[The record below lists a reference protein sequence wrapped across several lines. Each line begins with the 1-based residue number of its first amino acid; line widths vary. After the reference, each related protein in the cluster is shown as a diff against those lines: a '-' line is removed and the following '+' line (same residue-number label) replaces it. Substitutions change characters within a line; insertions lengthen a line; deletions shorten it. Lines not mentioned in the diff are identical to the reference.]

1 MKRVFLFF
9 LFLGLFYYGN
19 SEEVIVF
26 LKKGISSSSINAQS
40 IVKKHKNRIVV
51 KVPEGKKVSDFI
63 KELKKNPDVAYVI
76 PNYKVYPQA
85 VPNDPWYRDG
95 YQWYLQ
101 NIEWDKVF
109 DPSSS
114 IPQVYV
120 AVIDTGVDY
129 THPDIKDNIWIN
141 DGELLE
147 IDSNN
152 NGIDDGC
159 ENNNDDDNNGYID
172 DCYGYDAISGK
183 GSAMDY
189 DGHGTNVAG
198 IIGATTNNNI
208 GVAGINWNV
217 KIIPCRFMSDGSGN
231 VNDLIE
237 CLEYIK
243 TVKNTLNKEGE
254 DIAIINGSYG
264 YTAPADQ
271 TLNIDCTQY
280 PDTEKCLI
288 QDIGAI
294 FVAAAGNYTSNND
307 AYNFLPCNYS
317 VVLDNVICV
326 GSVDRY
332 DNISSFS
339 NYGISTVNIFAPG
352 GERDNNQAIINLD
365 TTQDNDNSDYK
376 GYIGTSQAAPQV
388 AGVLSLLKS
397 IDYTSSNP
405 ELIKKV
411 ITSGDNLLSLS
422 GYSAS
427 CNRLNAYQAVS
438 SSDNLPKICINKPI
452 TQDNQNFYYKVGSIE
467 TGNTKEFSFKIK
479 STGTGT
485 LDLGSVYLDKNS
497 NFKITGENCSGKS
510 FTFGQ
515 VCEIKLSFSSSED
528 GTFSDYLN
536 IETNTQYNT
545 IKIQLSGSA
554 YTPKTDTGGG
564 GGGCN
569 MNTTGKYSYLEWLIL
584 LSLLFVGKIVL
595 NRRTV

>member
-1 MKRVFLFF
+1 MKRAFLL
-9 LFLGLFYYGN
+9 LFLLGFLYQGFC
-19 SEEVIVF
+19 EEVIVF
-26 LKKGISSSSINAQS
+26 LKKGITPYSISSQA

-63 KELKKNPDVAYVI
+63 EELKKNPDVAYVI

-85 VPNDPWYRDG
+85 VPNDPLYSQ
-95 YQWYLQ
+95 QWYLQ
-101 NIEWDKVF
+101 NIDIERAWD
-109 DPSSS
+109 
-114 IPQVYV
+114 ITTGLNTVYV

-129 THPDIKDNIWIN
+129 NHPDIKDNIWIN

-159 ENNNDDDNNGYID
+159 ENDADDDGNGYVD
-172 DCYGYDAISGK
+172 DCYGFDAYSGQ

-198 IIGATTNNNI
+198 IIGATTNNGE

-217 KIIPCRFMSDGSGN
+217 KIIPCKFMSNGSGN
-231 VNDLIE
+231 TNDLIE
-237 CLEYIK
+237 CFEYIK
-243 TVKNTLNKEGE
+243 SLKENKGLN
-254 DIAIINGSYG
+254 IAIINGSYG
-264 YTAPADQ
+264 YTASVDE

-307 AYNFLPCNYS
+307 VYNFLPCNYS

-352 GERDNNQAIINLD
+352 GEVNNNQLILNLYKYTNDGDD
-365 TTQDNDNSDYK
+365 TNDYA
-376 GYIGTSQAAPQV
+376 GYVGTSQAAPQV
-388 AGVLSLLKS
+388 AGVLSLLRS
-397 IDYTSSNP
+397 IDNTSTNTD
-405 ELIKKV
+405 LIKNV
-411 ITSGDNLLSLS
+411 IASGDNKLSLS
-422 GYSAS
+422 GYSAF
-427 CNRLNAYQAVS
+427 CNRLNAYNAISGNDS
-438 SSDNLPKICINKPI
+438 SAKICFDKHI
-452 TQDNQNFYYKVGSIE
+452 TDDNANFYYDVGSSE
-467 TGNTKEFSFKIK
+467 TGETKEFSFKIK
-479 STGTGT
+479 STGNGN
-485 LDLGSVYLDKNS
+485 LDIGSIYLES
-497 NFKITGENCSGKS
+497 NTKFKITSDTCSENS

-536 IETNTQYNT
+536 IETNTQYST
-545 IKIQLSGSA
+545 IKIKLSGSA
-554 YTPKTDTGGG
+554 YTPQTDTGGG

-584 LSLLFVGKIVL
+584 LSLLFIGKIVH
-595 NRRTV
+595 NRRTI

>member
-26 LKKGISSSSINAQS
+26 LKKGITPYSISSQA

-51 KVPEGKKVSDFI
+51 KVPEGKKVFDFI

-85 VPNDPWYRDG
+85 VPNDPLYSQ
-95 YQWYLQ
+95 QWYLQ
-101 NIEWDKVF
+101 NIDIERAWD
-109 DPSSS
+109 
-114 IPQVYV
+114 ITTGLNTVYV

-159 ENNNDDDNNGYID
+159 ENDTDDDGNGYVD
-172 DCYGYDAISGK
+172 DCYGYDAILGH

-243 TVKNTLNKEGE
+243 TLKEDKGL

-271 TLNIDCTQY
+271 TLNVDCTQY

-307 AYNFLPCNYS
+307 VYNFLPCNYS

-332 DNISSFS
+332 DNTSSFS

-352 GERDNNQAIINLD
+352 GEVNNNQLILNLYKYTNDGND
-365 TTQDNDNSDYK
+365 TNDYA
-376 GYIGTSQAAPQV
+376 GYVGTSQAAPQV
-388 AGVLSLLKS
+388 AGVLSLLRS
-397 IDYTSSNP
+397 IDSTSTNTD
-405 ELIKKV
+405 LIKNV
-411 ITSGDNLLSLS
+411 IASGDNKLSLS
-422 GYSAS
+422 GYSAF
-427 CNRLNAYQAVS
+427 CNRLNAYNAISGNDS
-438 SSDNLPKICINKPI
+438 SAKICFDKHI
-452 TQDNQNFYYKVGSIE
+452 TDDNVNFYYDVGSSE
-467 TGNTKEFSFKIK
+467 TGETKEFSFKIK
-479 STGTGT
+479 STGNGN
-485 LDLGSVYLDKNS
+485 LDIGSIYLES
-497 NFKITGENCSGKS
+497 NTKFKITSDTCSENS

-569 MNTTGKYSYLEWLIL
+569 MNTTGKYSYLEWFIL
-584 LSLLFVGKIVL
+584 LSLLFIGKIVL